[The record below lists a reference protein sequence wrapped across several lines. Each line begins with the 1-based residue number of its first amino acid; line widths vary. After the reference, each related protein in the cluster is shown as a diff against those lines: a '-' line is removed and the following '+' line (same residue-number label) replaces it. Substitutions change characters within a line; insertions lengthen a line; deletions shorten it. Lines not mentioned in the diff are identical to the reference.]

1 MTNHFSKIC
10 LIFSILSIYGCSS
23 SKEFINEYI
32 NSNPENG
39 IIIYDKEIST
49 GLNVVGGKAL
59 GRHFDKAKK
68 HCSKY
73 NKKALYEKSG
83 STEKY
88 LGSNEYKTFEQYKC
102 ISS

>member
-1 MTNHFSKIC
+1 MTYQFSKIC
-10 LIFSILSIYGCSS
+10 VIFTILSIYGCTS
-23 SKEFINEYI
+23 SKESIIEYI
-32 NSNPENG
+32 NSNPEDG
-39 IIIYDKEIST
+39 ILIYDEEISK
-49 GLNVVGGKAL
+49 GLSVTGGKAL
-59 GRHFDKAKK
+59 GRHFKEAKK